1 MDRTMERNERIAQ
14 ERRRNK
20 LLIALA
26 ALVLV
31 CGLFAQITVR
41 AQVSGRAKE
50 IAAVQAQIRTLN
62 AEVANLTMCINQHH
76 NIDEIGKRALTMGM
90 IEQKEG
96 QVRSIA
102 LSSVNTPT
110 QTVANIDG
118 EEING

>member
-1 MDRTMERNERIAQ
+1 MERNERIAQ